1 MNRLDGLGRWLAA
14 DAPHLSV
21 EALFPAFCRELVSRG
36 CPVWRGSLAL
46 EVLHPEVSGW
56 LHVWTDETVTVR
68 ESSRATASTSSSY
81 LNSPTKIVD
90 DTNETFRRRLDR
102 PAPEMPLLE
111 ELRAEGATDYAM
123 FPLPFLDR
131 SRTAALS
138 FATRQEGGFTD
149 ADLDELHLAAALLSP
164 YVERHVLRRI
174 AVDLLDT
181 YVGPR
186 TGSRIIEGRIERGQV
201 ETLQAALWFTDL
213 RGFTRFSEE
222 TPLPEVLESL
232 NAWFS
237 LMVEAIEARG
247 GEVSKFIGDAVL
259 AIFPVSDTR
268 SRHEACRDALAAARL
283 FAERTD
289 SANRERVA
297 EGRVPLGFGLALHCG
312 EVAYGNVGA
321 PRRLDFTVMGPAVN
335 RASRLLD
342 LAKRLQQRVVVS
354 GAFADCLGEALPSIG
369 THDLRDVPEP
379 QAVFTLS

>member
-1 MNRLDGLGRWLAA
+1 LTNRLDGLARWLTA
-14 DAPHLSV
+14 DAPHASV

-36 CPVWRGSLAL
+36 LPVWRGSLAL

-56 LHVWTDETVTVR
+56 LHVWTDETVTIR
-68 ESSRATASTSSSY
+68 ESDRATASTSSSY

-102 PAPEMPLLE
+102 PAPDMPLLE

-123 FPLPFLDR
+123 VPLPFLDR
-131 SRTAALS
+131 SRTAAVS
-138 FATRQEGGFTD
+138 FTTRQEEGFTD
-149 ADLDELHLAAALLSP
+149 ADLDELHFVAALLGP

-174 AVDLLDT
+174 AIDLLDT

-232 NAWFS
+232 NAWFA
-237 LMVEAIEARG
+237 LMVESIEACG

-259 AIFPVSDTR
+259 AIFPVTETR
-268 SRHEACRDALAAARL
+268 TRHEACRDALAAARL

-289 SANRERVA
+289 AANAERVKA
-297 EGRVPLGFGLALHCG
+297 GRVPLGFGLALHCG

-354 GAFADCLGEALPSIG
+354 GAFADCVSEVLPSIG
-369 THDLRDVPEP
+369 THNLRDVPEP
-379 QAVFTLS
+379 QAVFTL